1 MAEEVPASPV
11 DQEPQTAS
19 RPSSAAAPVD
29 ATAADANGSEE
40 AAEPGSSAA
49 ASRPQTSDAAPAA
62 SIAQKPNS
70 ASAHA
75 PPADEPRG
83 PPAIIYENTYK
94 TKPDVKFSS
103 QAVKR
108 LVDQLLEDRLK
119 GVQYDPVAT
128 PELAKTIANEI
139 LQDIKKLGIERYKY
153 VVDVTLGE
161 YKGQGVRIASRCVWD
176 TSTDSYAS
184 SSFRNQ

>member
-139 LQDIKKLGIERYKY
+139 LQDIKSISALFPTYFHSLY
-153 VVDVTLGE
+153 SFL
-161 YKGQGVRIASRCVWD
+161 
-176 TSTDSYAS
+176 S
-184 SSFRNQ
+184 SLVSFPNHLVYHLVLFPKSSC